1 MAVVHSERVQYSSD
15 DFGNPLYARVC
26 WGPETQVPK
35 PIVIVL
41 HAGGLVIGND
51 AMIPAS
57 QINYL
62 AARNFIVVIPNYR
75 FCPQVTALEG
85 AIPDTHAAYEF
96 CRSSLG
102 PFMLSSHAINIDT
115 SRIVAMGMSA
125 GGMLALHLAALGK
138 PAIKAITVL
147 YPSLYL
153 SKPEISGAHES
164 HNLPPYDAIPDED
177 LTEDEWSQL
186 CPAERQVS
194 EADIPISGNEMS
206 VRGKYMIQLLK
217 RGSWS
222 TAISSNAADI
232 PVVDP
237 CTKFPDAGT
246 DWPPTFFL
254 QGADDVLPGS
264 RPNLVN
270 KAVEDLKQAGVEE
283 VGFEIVE
290 GAGHLFDAVPGLGE
304 SDFGAH
310 WEAVKRGLDFLV
322 ERV

>member
-1 MAVVHSERVQYSSD
+1 
-15 DFGNPLYARVC
+15 
-26 WGPETQVPK
+26 
-35 PIVIVL
+35 
-41 HAGGLVIGND
+41 
-51 AMIPAS
+51 MIPAS

-62 AARNFIVVIPNYR
+62 VARNFIVVIPNYR

-102 PFMLSSHAINIDT
+102 PFMLSSHAVHIDK
-115 SRIVAMGMSA
+115 SRIAAM
-125 GGMLALHLAALGK
+125 ALGN
-138 PAIKAITVL
+138 PAMKAITVL

-194 EADIPISGNEMS
+194 EADIPIPGDEMS
-206 VRGKYMIQLLK
+206 VRGKYMIQLLN

-254 QGADDVLPGS
+254 QGADYVLPGS

-270 KAVEDLKQAGVEE
+270 KAVEELKQAGVEE